1 MSKKDFKPFCFL
13 LLRNMVTEIEEFVQ
27 RGKRRSY
34 FSKSW
39 GKGTITVMN
48 IIWFLI
54 GNGHIISK

>member
-27 RGKRRSY
+27 RGKSGSC

-39 GKGTITVMN
+39 GKGTTTVMN

-54 GNGHIISK
+54 GNRDIISK